1 MNDYMGASVREAQ
14 IIQAAQ
20 DAATSSQRAAA
31 SAGVATSRIDEMR
44 EMVDEMQS
52 TNQFTGSIIIQL
64 QTDLNQLSEHIL
76 SLETTINESI
86 IQMDTPIID
95 KYTASVIIST
105 LGAITLCIIVCQLL
119 IFYTGRLEARKERR
133 RVHADQYL

>member
-1 MNDYMGASVREAQ
+1 M
-14 IIQAAQ
+14 
-20 DAATSSQRAAA
+20 
-31 SAGVATSRIDEMR
+31 
-44 EMVDEMQS
+44 
-52 TNQFTGSIIIQL
+52 IIIQL